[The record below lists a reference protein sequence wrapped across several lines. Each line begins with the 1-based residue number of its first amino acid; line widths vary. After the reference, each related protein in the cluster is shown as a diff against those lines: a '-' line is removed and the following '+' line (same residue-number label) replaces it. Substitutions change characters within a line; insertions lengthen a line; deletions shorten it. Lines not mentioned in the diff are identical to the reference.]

1 MLEIDIV
8 KNKIWKSGSSK
19 EGSRMASKEEVVE
32 ASRSFTW
39 KDFVYITKPGI
50 LFSNLITVFGGFWLA
65 SHWDPEW
72 LLLLW
77 TLLGTTLVMA
87 SGCVLNNYLDR
98 ELDVKMART
107 RKRAL
112 PSGRLQARI
121 VLLYGI
127 VLGVSGTVILYV
139 LVNPLTALL
148 GLIGVV
154 VYVVIYTAWLKRT
167 SVWCTTVGA
176 IAGAMPPV
184 MGYAAVYNRIDEIA
198 IILFAILFL
207 WQPPH
212 FWALGIRRMEEY
224 RAAGFHMLP
233 VIKGV
238 RATKISM
245 LRYVIPLIPVSLLLY
260 LYDAVGL
267 IYLVGSTLLGFGWLY
282 IVAHGFKETDNDRWA
297 KKVFIYSIN
306 YLMLLFLLMILNTSF

>member
-1 MLEIDIV
+1 
-8 KNKIWKSGSSK
+8 
-19 EGSRMASKEEVVE
+19 MASKSLSAEHKVDSINGGEVDE
-32 ASRSFTW
+32 TNRSFTW

-65 SHWDPEW
+65 SHWEIQW
-72 LLLLW
+72 VLLLW

-112 PSGRLQARI
+112 PAGRLQARI
-121 VLLYGI
+121 VFIYGI
-127 VLGVSGTVILYV
+127 ALGAIGTAILYV
-139 LVNPLTALL
+139 FVNPLTALL

-154 VYVVIYTAWLKRT
+154 VYVIIYTAWLKRT

-176 IAGAMPPV
+176 IAGAMPPM
-184 MGYAAVYNRIDEIA
+184 MGYVAVTQRIDEIA

-212 FWALGIRRMEEY
+212 FWALGVRRMEEY
-224 RAAGFHMLP
+224 RAAGFPMLP
-233 VIKGV
+233 VVKGV

-245 LRYVIPLIPVSLLLY
+245 LRYVIPLIPVSLTLY
-260 LYDAVGL
+260 LYDVVGL
-267 IYLVGSTLLGFGWLY
+267 VYLIGSAVLGLGWLY
-282 IVAHGFKETDNDRWA
+282 FVAQGFKEQDDDRWA

-306 YLMLLFLLMILNTSF
+306 YLMLMFLLMILDTSL